1 MFIIIF
7 VHLSSKL
14 KNVQDSFKRIVF
26 ITSKYLLNGMGVG
39 VKFRGQFFWKFLKPW
54 NHFFVCLFC
63 KAGKF
68 CVIARRPL
76 CAGGLVWWP
85 TICHD
90 IKHSMQSFH
99 KVNKKVCWQCFH
111 NKNSNTPMFGEKS
124 FHNKVTNSMFR
135 SKHTQYSWP
144 GMNYSIVVFCDL
156 LYTVLNRYRCHNVF
170 SATCCVFRVECRLIT
185 CTKMK
190 FDENLYK

>member
-1 MFIIIF
+1 MGSHLHGLLVTVIILYTDWVTCMTQFATKGTTASLFIYY
-7 VHLSSKL
+7 
-14 KNVQDSFKRIVF
+14 NRRGT
-26 ITSKYLLNGMGVG
+26 IT
-39 VKFRGQFFWKFLKPW
+39 PDT
-54 NHFFVCLFC
+54 
-63 KAGKF
+63 
-68 CVIARRPL
+68 L
-76 CAGGLVWWP
+76 CAGVLVWWP

-99 KVNKKVCWQCFH
+99 KVNKKVCGQWFH
-111 NKNSNTPMFGEKS
+111 NKNNNTPMFGEKS